1 MAEAEAGKRGQGADR
16 EVADDRQEFLVAE
29 DPLWA
34 AFFVGSYRLA
44 QQGGAGGVGE
54 PLLESGHAAEP
65 GRRGGGGGG
74 AGGGGGRG
82 ALGGGGGPQ
91 VAGGGA
97 DGKLEPAAL
106 QQPVVQGR

>member
-65 GRRGGGGGG
+65 GRRGGGGR
-74 AGGGGGRG
+74 AAGRG
-82 ALGGGGGPQ
+82 RRRRRQARPPRP
-91 VAGGGA
+91 
-97 DGKLEPAAL
+97 PA
-106 QQPVVQGR
+106 PSRPGSSTSRRGHER

>member
-54 PLLESGHAAEP
+54 PLLESGHAAES
-65 GRRGGGGGG
+65 GRRGGGGGVR
-74 AGGGGGRG
+74 GGGGAAGRG
-82 ALGGGGGPQ
+82 RRRRRQARTRRP
-91 VAGGGA
+91 
-97 DGKLEPAAL
+97 PA
-106 QQPVVQGR
+106 PSRPGSSTSRRGHER